1 MVYDVVN
8 ASIRSLL
15 NPELTASWE
24 LGLALVADGS
34 ITEEEYMKKLDDFII
49 RRVEGVKNI
58 NNSYALRQYFD
69 AAAAY
74 ININIYNI

>member
-49 RRVEGVKNI
+49 R
-58 NNSYALRQYFD
+58 LC
-69 AAAAY
+69 
-74 ININIYNI
+74 

>member
-8 ASIRSLL
+8 SSIRSLL

-24 LGLALVADGS
+24 LGLALVAEGK

-49 RRVEGVKNI
+49 RRVEGVKSI
-58 NNSYALRQYFD
+58 NNSYGLRQCFD
-69 AAAAY
+69 TAAAY
-74 ININIYNI
+74 YK

>member
-1 MVYDVVN
+1 MML
-8 ASIRSLL
+8 SML
-15 NPELTASWE
+15 
-24 LGLALVADGS
+24 
-34 ITEEEYMKKLDDFII
+34 MKKLDDFII

-74 ININIYNI
+74 YK